1 MYAILSSAG
10 ISCIALVGLFTIGW
24 KSKKVKDI
32 SYFLVALAAGTLLG
46 DTFFHLLPEALEESS
61 NVDEIL
67 FAVLMGILVLFIF
80 EKYLHWHHHGK
91 IECEECGHSRHNKV
105 LYMTNLFGDGL
116 HNFLDGIAI
125 AAAFGVSPVIGLSV
139 TLAVALHEI
148 PQEIADFGI
157 LMHAGFSKSR
167 ALFFNFISGLT
178 SIAGAII
185 YIAFAEQLEPVEP
198 LIIAFVA
205 GVFLQISLS
214 DLFVEIKESKRK
226 LYDIILFGMLAV
238 GLIIMYALRFLE

>member
-1 MYAILSSAG
+1 MLAIISSIG
-10 ISCIALVGLFTIGW
+10 ISLIALVGLFTI
-24 KSKKVKDI
+24 SINKKRISSI

-46 DTFFHLLPEALEESS
+46 DTFFHLLPEALENKSS
-61 NVDEIL
+61 DQVL
-67 FAVLMGILVLFIF
+67 LMVLMGILVLFFF
-80 EKYLHWHHHGK
+80 EKYIHWHHHGDLD
-91 IECEECGHSRHNKV
+91 CEECEHSSPNKV
-105 LYMTNLFGDGL
+105 LYLTNLLGDGM

-125 AAAFGVSPVIGLSV
+125 AAAFSISPITGFGV

-157 LMHAGFSKSR
+157 LIHAGLSKSK

-178 SIAGAII
+178 SVAGTII
-185 YIAFAEQLEPVEP
+185 YLIFRSQLEPIEP

-214 DLFVEIKESKRK
+214 DLFVEIKESKGK
-226 LYDIILFGMLAV
+226 IYDIVLFGMIFSGLAV
-238 GLIIMYALRFLE
+238 MYALTFLE